1 MLINKIL
8 DFLSQNFFEWIAH
21 TLISSEQPERIAH
34 GGSFDLSEMSK
45 WAMSEWENSQP
56 CPGPL
61 DPSRLLMIHWPNN
74 NLNFRKKPSL
84 TWLAQTQRYTC
95 LASGH
100 ILVYEIRHTVHRCFC
115 SVRDRLC
122 IFYAEILN
130 IFSTHARY
138 SVIVFL
144 CNEYYLDFCEL
155 YVLYCISF

>member
-1 MLINKIL
+1 MYVLTHCPKIN
-8 DFLSQNFFEWIAH
+8 Q
-21 TLISSEQPERIAH
+21 
-34 GGSFDLSEMSK
+34 
-45 WAMSEWENSQP
+45 
-56 CPGPL
+56 
-61 DPSRLLMIHWPNN
+61 
-74 NLNFRKKPSL
+74 NFRKKPSL
-84 TWLAQTQRYTC
+84 TRLAQTQRYTC

-144 CNEYYLDFCEL
+144 CNDYYLYCTVL
-155 YVLYCISF
+155 YVLYCTVCTVLYLILNLFVYIFFH